1 MKSELFSISGNPLPQ
16 ELIAMEFNVLLMVS
30 LTVLVVCS
38 SMTFAKTA
46 PSTSSPTPAPA
57 PAPHFV
63 NLTELLTLAGPFST
77 YLSYLEKTKVIDVFQ
92 NQANNSKEGITI
104 FVPQNSAFSST
115 QKPSLTNLT
124 SDQLMQ
130 LFLFHALPHY
140 YSLADFKN
148 LSLVNPVSTFAG
160 AGSYSLNI
168 TDDSGTVGI
177 NSGLTKTKVSSSM
190 YSTNPVAVYQVDEV
204 LLPKAIFGTDIPP
217 TAASAPAPNVPI
229 PIVDS
234 PSTTGD
240 NGTNTAASPDTNTT
254 RSRSNAAFR
263 SARLGVMSQLCLAI
277 SGLIMLFL

>member
-1 MKSELFSISGNPLPQ
+1 MG
-16 ELIAMEFNVLLMVS
+16 FNVFSMVS
-30 LTVLVVCS
+30 LTVLVVCIP
-38 SMTFAKTA
+38 MNFVKTA
-46 PSTSSPTPAPA
+46 PLPSSPTPAPA

-63 NLTELLTLAGPFST
+63 NLTELLTVAGPFST
-77 YLSYLEKTKVIDVFQ
+77 FLSYLEKTKVIDVFQ

-130 LFLFHALPHY
+130 LCLFHALPHY

-148 LSLVNPVSTFAG
+148 LSLVNPVNTFAG
-160 AGSYSLNI
+160 AGSYALNI

-217 TAASAPAPNVPI
+217 TAAPEPAPNVPV
-229 PIVDS
+229 PVADS
-234 PSTTGD
+234 PSTTSD
-240 NGTNTAASPDTNTT
+240 NGNNTAASPDTITT
-254 RSRSNAAFR
+254 GSRSNSAFR
-263 SARLGVMSQLCLAI
+263 FASWGVMSQLCLAI